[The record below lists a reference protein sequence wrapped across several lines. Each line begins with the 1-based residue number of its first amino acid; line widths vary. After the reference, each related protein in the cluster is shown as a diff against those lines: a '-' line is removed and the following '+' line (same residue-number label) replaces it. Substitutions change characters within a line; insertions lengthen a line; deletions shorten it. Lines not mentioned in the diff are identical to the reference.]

1 MAALGPFEPRPE
13 IAVAVSG
20 GPDSLALTLLLR
32 RWVQARGGRLHA
44 LTVDHGLRPEA
55 ADEAAWLG
63 DQLAR
68 HGIAHTV
75 LTWRPAEPGRVSHAE
90 ARAARYAR
98 LADWC
103 ADRGVLHLVLGHHLD
118 DQAETVLARV
128 RMQSGP
134 DGLAGMPARR
144 HLRDLRLLRPLL
156 DMPKTRLE
164 ATLAARD
171 QPWIA
176 DPSNTDER
184 YARPRLRQLMPVL
197 ADAGA
202 TSPNLAAYA
211 RAMGR
216 ARRRLDGARAA
227 LAADAVA
234 VRPEGYAAM
243 DPSAI
248 LDAPAPV
255 GTAVLGRVLRCVG
268 GRDHVPRGP
277 RLDRLMAGLRARP
290 EQART
295 LGGCRIVPWRGQW
308 LVVREPGRTG
318 HTPFGA
324 SRAVVHD
331 NRFRIALEGPPD
343 AGLTAAALGA
353 HGWTWL
359 CAMRPD
365 LRASPLPPPVR
376 PALPALFDATGVSAV
391 PHLGWSRETDGA
403 RVMDITF
410 CPSRAIGESAFTVA
424 PA

>member
-20 GPDSLALTLLLR
+20 GPDSLALTLLLH
-32 RWVQARGGRLHA
+32 RWVQAHGGRLHA

-55 ADEAAWLG
+55 AHEAAWLG

-103 ADRGVLHLVLGHHLD
+103 ADRGVLHLALGHHLD

-144 HLRDLRLLRPLL
+144 HLPDLRLLRPLL
-156 DMPKTRLE
+156 DMPKARLE
-164 ATLAARD
+164 ATLAARH

-176 DPSNTDER
+176 DPSNTDDR
-184 YARPRLRQLMPVL
+184 YGRPRLRQLMPVL
-197 ADAGA
+197 ADDGLTPA
-202 TSPNLAAYA
+202 NLAAYA
-211 RAMGR
+211 RAMGQ

-234 VRPEGYAAM
+234 VRPEGYAAV
-243 DPSAI
+243 DPRAI

-255 GTAVLGRVLRCVG
+255 GTAVMGRVLRCIG

-277 RLDRLMAGLRARP
+277 RLDRLMAALRARP

-295 LGGCRIVPWRGQW
+295 LGGCRIVPWRGRW
-308 LVVREPGRTG
+308 LVVREPGRAPRSAVRSTG
-318 HTPFGA
+318 ELLY
-324 SRAVVHD
+324 D
-331 NRFRIALEGPPD
+331 NRFRIAVTGA
-343 AGLTAAALGA
+343 AGADLFVACLGERGWAALCGEA
-353 HGWTWL
+353 
-359 CAMRPD
+359 PI
-365 LRASPLPPPVR
+365 LRSAPLPPPVR

-391 PHLGWSRETDGA
+391 PHLGWSREPDGA
-403 RVMDITF
+403 RVTDLTF